1 MHIAPKSPTEITR
14 AHRMFE
20 VALLLKGL
28 NGLVELVGGT
38 LTLFIPL
45 RTVNQLVLWLTASE
59 IENDPNDWLANTLID
74 AAEKLSMGTKEYAS
88 FYLLAHGAVKVFLV
102 YSLWREKIWAFPIG
116 LSLIGALVCYSLYR
130 FTHTHAVS
138 LLFFAA
144 IDLIIMWFIWREYL
158 VQRQPAMR
166 NSPARFR
173 RRVCLCSCSRAREPP
188 IRGARRCELRHR
200 ISAPSDPAR
209 NGSGPRA
216 RATDRPPTVR
226 HGARE
231 CSGPCARR
239 DGDGRYPTPNTQAP
253 RRSPLAREAPLRSA
267 APAGRR

>member
-28 NGLVELVGGT
+28 NGIVELVGGT
-38 LTLFIPL
+38 LVLFVPL

-59 IENDPNDWLANTLID
+59 IENDPNDWLANTLIN

-102 YSLWREKIWAFPIG
+102 YSLWREKMWAFPVG
-116 LSLIGALVCYSLYR
+116 LSLIGALVCYSIYR

-138 LLFFAA
+138 LLVFAA

-158 VQRQPAMR
+158 VRRQPTIG
-166 NSPARFR
+166 NSPA
-173 RRVCLCSCSRAREPP
+173 
-188 IRGARRCELRHR
+188 
-200 ISAPSDPAR
+200 
-209 NGSGPRA
+209 
-216 RATDRPPTVR
+216 
-226 HGARE
+226 
-231 CSGPCARR
+231 
-239 DGDGRYPTPNTQAP
+239 
-253 RRSPLAREAPLRSA
+253 
-267 APAGRR
+267 

>member
-1 MHIAPKSPTEITR
+1 MPIAPKSPTEITR

-20 VALLLKGL
+20 IALLLKGL
-28 NGLVELVGGT
+28 NGAVELVGGG
-38 LTLFIPL
+38 LALFVPL

-166 NSPARFR
+166 NSP
-173 RRVCLCSCSRAREPP
+173 V
-188 IRGARRCELRHR
+188 
-200 ISAPSDPAR
+200 
-209 NGSGPRA
+209 
-216 RATDRPPTVR
+216 
-226 HGARE
+226 
-231 CSGPCARR
+231 
-239 DGDGRYPTPNTQAP
+239 
-253 RRSPLAREAPLRSA
+253 
-267 APAGRR
+267 